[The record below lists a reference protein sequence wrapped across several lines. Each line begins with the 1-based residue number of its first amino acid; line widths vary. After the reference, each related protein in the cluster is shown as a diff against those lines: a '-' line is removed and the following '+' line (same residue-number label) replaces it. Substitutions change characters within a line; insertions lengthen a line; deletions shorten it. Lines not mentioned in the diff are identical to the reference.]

1 MDSVR
6 EKGYVLIEALLVI
19 GLFLLL
25 ILMVN
30 QSLSGAWSVVR
41 KMRVESIDR
50 VEQRNQLEREYSK

>member
-1 MDSVR
+1 MDFVR

-30 QSLSGAWSVVR
+30 QSLSSVWGVVGQ
-41 KMRVESIDR
+41 MRVESIDR
-50 VEQRNQLEREYSK
+50 VEQRNQFEKECSK

>member
-6 EKGYVLIEALLVI
+6 EEGYVLIEVLLMI

-30 QSLSGAWSVVR
+30 QSLSSVWGVVSQ
-41 KMRVESIDR
+41 MRVESIDR
-50 VEQRNQLEREYSK
+50 VEQRNQFEKECSK